1 MVFSYFCVMKARF
14 LHSITLVLAAVMLLS
29 ASGIVVGKMICLKTG
44 REIVKINSASDS
56 CCPEPEQEAELD
68 KQCCLYKSYGIAT
81 DNFLQTSQVFVK
93 APVWIA
99 VTAQQLPAISTLLTS
114 QPLPV
119 QVCSKPPPRSVRVV
133 LQLNQTFLI

>member
-1 MVFSYFCVMKARF
+1 
-14 LHSITLVLAAVMLLS
+14 MLLS

-44 REIVKINSASDS
+44 REVVKINSAVDS

-68 KQCCLYKSYGIAT
+68 KQCCLYKSYGIVT
-81 DNFLQTSQVFVK
+81 DNFIQASQLFVK
-93 APVWIA
+93 APVWVA
-99 VTAQQLPAISTLLTS
+99 VPSQQLPSVSLLLTS

-119 QVCSKPPPRSVRVV
+119 QVCSKPPPRSARVL